1 ALLPIPFSLFNTYNS
16 GIFLGKNDIRTFNKI
31 NWIPSVIVLVGTAA
45 LVMAMGLGVPG
56 AMAASIGGPLFMFF
70 VLLFKNKFVEAFS
83 FQFNWKII
91 KSMLSLGIV
100 YAVSLLVINLN
111 YKVDIIILDKLST
124 PFEMGI
130 YSKGS
135 GIIQY
140 LWQIPMLFS
149 TIVFARSAVS
159 KDDVGFSHKVAQL
172 LRLSFLAIGGAS
184 VILILFSDSIIVGMY
199 GEEFRGSVA
208 VLNYLL
214 PGVLILTIY
223 KVMNMDL
230 AGKGKPWVSMQAM
243 LPALFINIILNIL
256 FAPKYGANVAA
267 VSSTI
272 SYAFA
277 GLLFLWFYSI
287 AVKVPIKT
295 ILTYKKSDFD
305 PLKGVVLKLTKR

>member
-1 ALLPIPFSLFNTYNS
+1 
-16 GIFLGKNDIRTFNKI
+16 
-31 NWIPSVIVLVGTAA
+31 
-45 LVMAMGLGVPG
+45 
-56 AMAASIGGPLFMFF
+56 
-70 VLLFKNKFVEAFS
+70 
-83 FQFNWKII
+83 
-91 KSMLSLGIV
+91 MLSLGVI
-100 YAVSLLVINLN
+100 YAISLLVINLN
-111 YKVDIIILDKLST
+111 YKVDIILLDKLST

-135 GIIQY
+135 GITQY

-159 KDDVGFSHKVAQL
+159 RDDIGFSLKVAQL
-172 LRLSFLAIGGAS
+172 LRLSFLFIGGAS
-184 VILILFSDSIIVGMY
+184 IVLILFSELIIVGMY
-199 GEEFRGSVA
+199 GEEFRGSIS

-230 AGKGKPWVSMQAM
+230 AGKGKPWIAMQAM
-243 LPALFINIILNIL
+243 LPALVINIILNIL
-256 FAPKYGANVAA
+256 FIPKYGANGAA